1 MPTIQLDDAR
11 ISYQDMGRGEPVVLL
26 HSSACSG
33 TQWRGFAQDY
43 GHRFRLLAPDLY
55 GYGASTSWLGRG
67 PLRLAHEARI
77 AEALIGR
84 CGEPVHLVGHSYGG
98 AVALKLAAERPAML
112 RSLTLIEP
120 VAFHLLWH
128 SDPAGGADF
137 AEIRRLA
144 EGVSAAVARG
154 DRVGAMQRFV
164 EYWSGAGAWARLSD
178 KQREA
183 VLLTAPKI
191 PLDFWATIAEPK
203 LLRDYAAVTLP
214 TLLLRG
220 DQSPGPARRITD
232 LLASNL
238 PQAAMKI
245 IHGAGHMLPL
255 THGAVVN
262 PIVAQ
267 HLLVNAG
274 KLPQA
279 A

>member
-1 MPTIQLDDAR
+1 MPTIQLGDAR
-11 ISYQDMGRGEPVVLL
+11 ISYQDIGHGEPVVLL
-26 HSSACSG
+26 HSSACSS

-55 GYGASTSWLGRG
+55 GYGASTSWHGRG
-67 PLRLAHEARI
+67 PLRLAHEAQI
-77 AEALIGR
+77 AETLIER
-84 CGEPVHLVGHSYGG
+84 CAEPVHLIGHSYGG
-98 AVALKLAAERPAML
+98 AVALKLAAEQPAKL

-137 AEIRRLA
+137 GEIRRLA
-144 EGVSAAVARG
+144 ESVSAAIARG
-154 DRVGAMQRFV
+154 DRVAAMQRFV
-164 EYWSGAGAWARLSD
+164 DYWSGAGAWDRLGD

-183 VLLTAPKI
+183 VLQAAPKI

-203 LLRDYAAVTLP
+203 LLRDYTAITLP

-220 DQSPGPARRITD
+220 DQSPAPARRITD
-232 LLASNL
+232 LLANSL
-238 PQAAMKI
+238 PTATLKI
-245 IHGAGHMLPL
+245 VHGAGHMLPM

-262 PIVAQ
+262 PILAQ
-267 HLLVNAG
+267 HLLAG
-274 KLPQA
+274 TGSLPQA